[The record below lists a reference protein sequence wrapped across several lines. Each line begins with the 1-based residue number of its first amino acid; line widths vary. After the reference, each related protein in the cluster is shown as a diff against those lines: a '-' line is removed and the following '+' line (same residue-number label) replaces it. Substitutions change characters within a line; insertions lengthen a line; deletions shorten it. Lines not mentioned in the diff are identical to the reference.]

1 MAKIT
6 VKNDDVSFEVP
17 DGSAL
22 KNSLQTNSSLM
33 FGCGQGKCGI
43 CICSLTHGAE
53 NISPKTQDEINLLSK
68 RNANPNQRLGC
79 QLRVIKGEV
88 EIEY

>member
-1 MAKIT
+1 M
-6 VKNDDVSFEVP
+6 KNEGVSFEIS

-22 KNSLQTNSSLM
+22 KESLQKNSSLM

-43 CICSLTHGAE
+43 CLCSITRGSE
-53 NISPKTQDEINLLSK
+53 NIVPKNQDEINLLSK
-68 RNANPNQRLGC
+68 KNANPNQRLAC
-79 QLRVIKGEV
+79 QLRVIKGDV